1 MILATNMGDAGLIA
15 LVSIGLVFTVLVLLI
30 FVLKLFGVIFK
41 ERKATVSA
49 PAAVSSDGITD
60 EEVAAIAV
68 AVNLFFNRHDEES
81 DVTHLPCRNVVVLAE
96 GEDIAL
102 LIVTIEEEVD
112 SHCNGCH
119 LLVSNT
125 VR

>member
-1 MILATNMGDAGLIA
+1 MILASTVNWGNAGLMA
-15 LVSIGLVFTVLVLLI
+15 LVSIGLVFFVLVLLI
-30 FVLKLFGVIFK
+30 FILKLFGVIFK

-81 DVTHLPCRNVVVLAE
+81 DVLTFRQNHDVSAWQVRNIHKQL
-96 GEDIAL
+96 
-102 LIVTIEEEVD
+102 
-112 SHCNGCH
+112 
-119 LLVSNT
+119 
-125 VR
+125 